1 MVTIKGGGKLAGYL
15 NRIANKIQAT
25 PKEQVGFM
33 EDATYEGS
41 DSSEPNIPVAMVA
54 FINEYG
60 ATIKVK
66 EHDQNIYRS
75 INEQTG
81 EFNKKGKFVKKKDS
95 NFMTTHHVKAHTITI
110 PQRPFFRKAISKNK
124 EGWGSDLG
132 KFLKESNYEADTALE
147 QLGEVI
153 QGQVQDSI
161 LEFTDPKNADSTI
174 AKKGFDSPLRDTGHM
189 YRSVDHRLKK

>member
-1 MVTIKGGGKLAGYL
+1 MVTIRGGSKLAGYL
-15 NRIANKIQAT
+15 NRIANKIGAT
-25 PKEQVGFM
+25 PKAQVGFM
-33 EDATYEGS
+33 EDVTYPDGTS
-41 DSSEPNIPVAMVA
+41 VPMVA

-75 INEQTG
+75 INESTG

-95 NFMTTHHVKAHTITI
+95 NFMTTHHVEAHTITI
-110 PQRPFFRKAISKNK
+110 PPRPFFRKAIAKNK
-124 EGWGSDLG
+124 DGWGADLG
-132 KFLKESNYEADTALE
+132 KFLKEANYEADTALD
-147 QLGEVI
+147 QLGEEI

-161 LEFTDPKNADSTI
+161 LEFTDPGNAATTI
-174 AKKGFDSPLRDTGHM
+174 ARKGKDSPLRDTMDM